1 MNSLDLIRMGLK
13 NLFRRKMRT
22 ILTTLGIVIGTIS
35 IVVMVSLGLGMK
47 QNVNDR
53 MNKWGNMKIVQV
65 RTENGGRYGGR
76 MISSSSKSDDEEDAN
91 VKKKAKIE
99 NDDITLMKQIAGVE
113 AVSPVYQTQVNMV
126 AKKYVGQYIQ
136 VKGLTLEFMEKY
148 DLEIDQGRLLAEDDK
163 ASFIFGKRVAYNF
176 SDNDEGGGWWDMYD
190 EETGELKPAK
200 FQPMDYTSMKM
211 SFDWSFGR
219 KQQQRGRYGNE
230 EQKRPVRPIS
240 IKVVGVSGSEN
251 YDKSEYAYMEINA
264 LMKLRDKYDKMT
276 GYQEY
281 GGKKP
286 KKGFD
291 QAMLYVPNRKHV
303 DNVLKEVRKLGFEAS
318 SDTEFIKE
326 TESMNNMIQ
335 MIFGGIGGVALLVA
349 AIGITNTMVM
359 AIYERRKEIGVMK
372 VIGASLRDIKKLFLF
387 ESASIGLFGGIFGVG
402 ISVGLSYLINS
413 IADGNQNLGRMFG
426 SYGET
431 DVTISVVPP
440 WLILLSLVFT
450 SVIGLV
456 SGYLPARKAMKLSA
470 LEAIKTD

>member
-13 NLFRRKMRT
+13 NLLRRKMRSL
-22 ILTTLGIVIGTIS
+22 LTTLGIVIGTIS

-47 QNVNDR
+47 QNVNER
-53 MNKWGNMKIVQV
+53 MNKWGNMKIVKV
-65 RTENGGRYGGR
+65 YTENGGRHGMR
-76 MISSSSKSDDEEDAN
+76 IMRDSSSDNNEDTN
-91 VKKKAKIE
+91 VQKKAKIE

-113 AVSPVYQTQVNMV
+113 AVSPVYQTNLNMV
-126 AKKYVGQYIQ
+126 AKKFVGQYIQ

-148 DLEIDQGRLLAEDDK
+148 DLDIQTGRLLAEDDK
-163 ASFIFGKRVAYNF
+163 NALVFGQRVAYNF
-176 SDNDEGGGWWDMYD
+176 SDNQEGGGWWDMYD
-190 EETGELKPAK
+190 EETGEMKPAK
-200 FQPMDYTSMKM
+200 FKPMEYTSMKM

-219 KQQQRGRYGNE
+219 KQQHRGRGVE
-230 EQKRPVRPIS
+230 ENTRPVRPITV
-240 IKVVGVSGSEN
+240 KVVGVSASEN
-251 YDKSEYAYMEINA
+251 YEKAEYAYMELNT

-276 GYQEY
+276 GYKDY

-303 DNVLKEVRKLGFEAS
+303 DDVLKEVRKLGFEAS

-326 TESMNNMIQ
+326 TESMNNMVQ

-372 VIGASLRDIKKLFLF
+372 VIGASLKDIKKLFLF
-387 ESASIGLFGGIFGVG
+387 ESASIGLFGGVFGVG
-402 ISVGLSYLINS
+402 LSVGLSVVINK
-413 IADGNQNLGRMFG
+413 IVDGNQSLSRMFQIY
-426 SYGET
+426 SDEA
-431 DVTISVVPP
+431 DVTLSIIPS
-440 WLILLSLVFT
+440 WLIILSLVFT
-450 SVIGLV
+450 TIIGLV

>member
-53 MNKWGNMKIVQV
+53 MSEWGNIKIVQV
-65 RTENGGRYGGR
+65 YTEGGGRYGGMR
-76 MISSSSKSDDEEDAN
+76 VSNSKSDDEENAN

-113 AVSPVYQTQVNMV
+113 AVSPVYQTQMNMV
-126 AKKYVGQYIQ
+126 AKKFIGEYIRI
-136 VKGLTLEFMEKY
+136 KGLTLEFMEKY
-148 DLEIDQGRLLAEDDK
+148 DLEIEQGRLLTEDDK
-163 ASFIFGKRVAYNF
+163 ASLRFGSFVAYSF
-176 SDNDEGGGWWDMYD
+176 SDNDERGGWWNNMHD
-190 EETGELKPAK
+190 EDGEKIPAK
-200 FQPMDYTSMKM
+200 FQPMDYTNLKM
-211 SFDWSFGR
+211 SFDHSFGR
-219 KQQQRGRYGNE
+219 KQQRGRYE
-230 EQKRPVRPIS
+230 EPKRPVKPIS
-240 IKVVGVSGSEN
+240 VKVVGISGSEN
-251 YDKSEYAYMEINA
+251 FDKSESAYMEINA

-291 QAMLYVPNRKHV
+291 QAMLYVPNRKNV

-318 SDTEFIKE
+318 SNTEYIKDA
-326 TESMNNMIQ
+326 ESMNNLVQ

-372 VIGASLRDIKKLFLF
+372 VIGASLKDIKKLFLF
-387 ESASIGLFGGIFGVG
+387 ESASIGLFGGMFGVG
-402 ISVGLSYLINS
+402 ISVGLSYLLNS
-413 IADGNQNLGRMFG
+413 IADGNENLANMFK
-426 SYGET
+426 SYGEA
-431 DVTISVVPP
+431 DVTISVVPS